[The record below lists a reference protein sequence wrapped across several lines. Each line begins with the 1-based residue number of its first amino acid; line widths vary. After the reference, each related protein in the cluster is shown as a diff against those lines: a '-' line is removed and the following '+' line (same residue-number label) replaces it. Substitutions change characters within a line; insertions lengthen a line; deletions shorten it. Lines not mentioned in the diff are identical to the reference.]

1 MIGSGTDYKV
11 NNDQRREL
19 NKLLSTKSALELQ
32 SSHVQMF
39 NKAKWNGSILYTQG
53 YKRVSKRNSYTVSY
67 SPLDQEI
74 TLFGIVERLI
84 SVNEQHIAILKN
96 LVPNSNY
103 SPFNFTDYDIT
114 CESKSVLFSDYI
126 TFELGEH
133 HYIFIHQIKH
143 KCCNLSNNKWNIL
156 TIPINNVEI
165 E

>member
-74 TLFGIVERLI
+74 TIWDCGK
-84 SVNEQHIAILKN
+84 VNFCQWTTH
-96 LVPNSNY
+96 
-103 SPFNFTDYDIT
+103 
-114 CESKSVLFSDYI
+114 
-126 TFELGEH
+126 
-133 HYIFIHQIKH
+133 
-143 KCCNLSNNKWNIL
+143 CNLKKFG
-156 TIPINNVEI
+156 T
-165 E
+165 

>member
-84 SVNEQHIAILKN
+84 SVNGQHIAILRN

-114 CESKSVLFSDYI
+114 CEMYYLV
-126 TFELGEH
+126 
-133 HYIFIHQIKH
+133 
-143 KCCNLSNNKWNIL
+143 
-156 TIPINNVEI
+156 TI
-165 E
+165 